1 MKDYIEKMRE
11 MEDILLEIV
20 REAKKET
27 AWTGAVKP
35 VALEAAKILT
45 ELFYIEKDIDRK
57 EEWQKRGHETE

>member
-1 MKDYIEKMRE
+1 MKDYIVKMRE

-20 REAKKET
+20 RGAKQEASRP
-27 AWTGAVKP
+27 GVVKP

-57 EEWQKRGHETE
+57 EEE

>member
-1 MKDYIEKMRE
+1 MSDETMKKMRE

-20 REAKKET
+20 RGAKQEASQP
-27 AWTGAVKP
+27 GVVKP

-57 EEWQKRGHETE
+57 EEK